1 MVDQYPDSRDQ
12 YPEETREWLESLAA
26 VIDREGAE
34 RAHFLL
40 DKLVELARRAGA
52 HLPFDLTT
60 AYINTIPPGREPNM
74 PGDPA

>member
-1 MVDQYPDSRDQ
+1 MVDQYPDPKDQ

-40 DKLVELARRAGA
+40 DRLVELIIGACSDEPGEPSEPDEGSGSLAMAAAG
-52 HLPFDLTT
+52 P
-60 AYINTIPPGREPNM
+60 
-74 PGDPA
+74 